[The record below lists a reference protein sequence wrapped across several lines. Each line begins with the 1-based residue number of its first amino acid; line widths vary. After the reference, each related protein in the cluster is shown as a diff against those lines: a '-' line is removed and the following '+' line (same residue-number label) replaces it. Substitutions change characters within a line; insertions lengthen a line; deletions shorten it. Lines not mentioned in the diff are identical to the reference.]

1 MVAAAHDAWSH
12 GYDKRTGLFT
22 LDGGGMGAVVD
33 DDGEGNG
40 RETGGKRDLVPPD
53 DATDA
58 WLRKPY
64 VGIEF
69 RALERTGLQRA
80 TFSTDALS
88 EVIGEVRHGCDA
100 SSDEVVRR

>member
-1 MVAAAHDAWSH
+1 
-12 GYDKRTGLFT
+12 
-22 LDGGGMGAVVD
+22 
-33 DDGEGNG
+33 
-40 RETGGKRDLVPPD
+40 LVPPD